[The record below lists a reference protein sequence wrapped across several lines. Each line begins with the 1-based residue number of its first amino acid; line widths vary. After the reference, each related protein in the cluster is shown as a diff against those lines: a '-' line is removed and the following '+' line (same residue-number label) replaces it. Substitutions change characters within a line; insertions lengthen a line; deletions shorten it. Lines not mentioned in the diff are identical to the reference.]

1 MGLEN
6 LSRQDIELIL
16 ETAKSFKEV
25 SSRDIKK
32 VPALR
37 GKTVVT
43 LFFEPST
50 RTRISFELAAKR
62 LSADTLNIAANVSST
77 SKGETLLD
85 TARNIE
91 AMNVDAMVVRHSSSG
106 SVLLLA
112 EGLKCS
118 VVNAGDG
125 CREHPTQALL
135 DMFTLQEKFG
145 RIEGLKVGIIGDILH
160 SRVARSNIWGL
171 TSLGAKVTVC
181 GPATL
186 MPRGIEALGVDV
198 CYDLKK
204 VLKQS
209 DAVIALRLQKERQQ
223 DKFLPSMREYSRL
236 FGINQAKLN
245 EGSDHLIVM
254 HPGPTNRGVELSA
267 DVADGKQS
275 VILDQVTNGVAVRMA
290 VLYLVLGTKYN
301 VPLFFITE
309 GRGIFMGLLIKNAI
323 IVNADKIWDKPQ
335 DILCEEGKITQ
346 IAAGITAG
354 THEIIDAAGKKVLPG
369 LIDIHTHL
377 RQPGREDKE
386 TIETGSRAAVKG
398 GFTSIMCMPNTN
410 PVIDNAM
417 VVEFI
422 IREANRVGLCNV
434 YPIGAITKGQQDGE
448 LTDMA
453 ELKAAGCLAFSDD
466 GKSVLNSR
474 LFRLAMEY
482 AKMLD
487 VLIIEHCQDP
497 LLSAGGVMNE
507 GVVSTKIGLKGDPGI
522 AETVTVARDIEI
534 ALYLECPGASGAYVA

>member
-1 MGLEN
+1 MTWKHKHLLGLQD

-62 LSADTLNIAANVSST
+62 LSADTLNIASNVSST

-91 AMNVDAMVVRHSSSG
+91 AMNVDAMVVRHSLSG
-106 SVLLLA
+106 SVFILA

-118 VVNAGDG
+118 IVNAGDG

-145 RIEGLKVGIIGDILH
+145 RIEGLKIGIVGDILH

-171 TSLGAKVTVC
+171 TKMGARVTVC
-181 GPATL
+181 GPGTL
-186 MPRGIEALGVDV
+186 MPRGVESMGVEV

-204 VLKQS
+204 VLKES

-245 EGSDHLIVM
+245 EASSHLIVM

-267 DVADGKQS
+267 EVADGKQS
-275 VILDQVTNGVAVRMA
+275 VILEQVTNGVAVRMA
-290 VLYLVLGTKYN
+290 VLYLVLGTK
-301 VPLFFITE
+301 TE
-309 GRGIFMGLLIKNAI
+309 
-323 IVNADKIWDKPQ
+323 
-335 DILCEEGKITQ
+335 
-346 IAAGITAG
+346 
-354 THEIIDAAGKKVLPG
+354 
-369 LIDIHTHL
+369 
-377 RQPGREDKE
+377 
-386 TIETGSRAAVKG
+386 
-398 GFTSIMCMPNTN
+398 
-410 PVIDNAM
+410 
-417 VVEFI
+417 
-422 IREANRVGLCNV
+422 
-434 YPIGAITKGQQDGE
+434 
-448 LTDMA
+448 
-453 ELKAAGCLAFSDD
+453 
-466 GKSVLNSR
+466 
-474 LFRLAMEY
+474 
-482 AKMLD
+482 
-487 VLIIEHCQDP
+487 
-497 LLSAGGVMNE
+497 
-507 GVVSTKIGLKGDPGI
+507 
-522 AETVTVARDIEI
+522 
-534 ALYLECPGASGAYVA
+534 

>member
-1 MGLEN
+1 MSWKHKHLLGLET
-6 LSRQDIELIL
+6 LSRKDIELIL

-91 AMNVDAMVVRHSSSG
+91 AMSVDAMVVRHSLSG

-171 TSLGAKVTVC
+171 TKLGAKVTVC

-186 MPRGIEALGVDV
+186 MPRGIEAMGVDV

-290 VLYLVLGTKYN
+290 VLYLVLGTK
-301 VPLFFITE
+301 TE
-309 GRGIFMGLLIKNAI
+309 
-323 IVNADKIWDKPQ
+323 Q
-335 DILCEEGKITQ
+335 
-346 IAAGITAG
+346 
-354 THEIIDAAGKKVLPG
+354 
-369 LIDIHTHL
+369 
-377 RQPGREDKE
+377 
-386 TIETGSRAAVKG
+386 
-398 GFTSIMCMPNTN
+398 
-410 PVIDNAM
+410 
-417 VVEFI
+417 
-422 IREANRVGLCNV
+422 
-434 YPIGAITKGQQDGE
+434 
-448 LTDMA
+448 
-453 ELKAAGCLAFSDD
+453 
-466 GKSVLNSR
+466 
-474 LFRLAMEY
+474 
-482 AKMLD
+482 
-487 VLIIEHCQDP
+487 
-497 LLSAGGVMNE
+497 
-507 GVVSTKIGLKGDPGI
+507 
-522 AETVTVARDIEI
+522 
-534 ALYLECPGASGAYVA
+534 

>member
-1 MGLEN
+1 MSWKHKHLLGLES

-91 AMNVDAMVVRHSSSG
+91 AMSVDAMVVRHSLSG
-106 SVLLLA
+106 SVLQLA

-171 TSLGAKVTVC
+171 TKLGAKVTVC

-186 MPRGIEALGVDV
+186 MPRGIEAMGVDV
-198 CYDLKK
+198 CYDLTK

-290 VLYLVLGTKYN
+290 VLYLVLGTK
-301 VPLFFITE
+301 E
-309 GRGIFMGLLIKNAI
+309 
-323 IVNADKIWDKPQ
+323 
-335 DILCEEGKITQ
+335 
-346 IAAGITAG
+346 
-354 THEIIDAAGKKVLPG
+354 
-369 LIDIHTHL
+369 
-377 RQPGREDKE
+377 
-386 TIETGSRAAVKG
+386 
-398 GFTSIMCMPNTN
+398 
-410 PVIDNAM
+410 
-417 VVEFI
+417 
-422 IREANRVGLCNV
+422 
-434 YPIGAITKGQQDGE
+434 
-448 LTDMA
+448 
-453 ELKAAGCLAFSDD
+453 
-466 GKSVLNSR
+466 
-474 LFRLAMEY
+474 
-482 AKMLD
+482 
-487 VLIIEHCQDP
+487 
-497 LLSAGGVMNE
+497 
-507 GVVSTKIGLKGDPGI
+507 
-522 AETVTVARDIEI
+522 
-534 ALYLECPGASGAYVA
+534 

>member
-1 MGLEN
+1 MIWKHKHLLGLQDLN
-6 LSRQDIELIL
+6 RQDIELIL

-43 LFFEPST
+43 LFFEAST

-62 LSADTLNIAANVSST
+62 LSADTLNIAVNVSST

-106 SVLLLA
+106 SVFLLA
-112 EGLKCS
+112 EGLNCS

-135 DMFTLQEKFG
+135 DMFTLREKFG
-145 RIEGLKVGIIGDILH
+145 RIEGLKIGIIGDILH

-171 TSLGAKVTVC
+171 TKLGAKVTVC

-186 MPRGIEALGVDV
+186 MPRGIEALGVEV

-223 DKFLPSMREYSRL
+223 DKFLPSMREYSAL

-245 EGSDHLIVM
+245 EASDHLIVM

-290 VLYLVLGTKYN
+290 VLYLVLGTK
-301 VPLFFITE
+301 
-309 GRGIFMGLLIKNAI
+309 G
-323 IVNADKIWDKPQ
+323 
-335 DILCEEGKITQ
+335 
-346 IAAGITAG
+346 
-354 THEIIDAAGKKVLPG
+354 
-369 LIDIHTHL
+369 
-377 RQPGREDKE
+377 
-386 TIETGSRAAVKG
+386 
-398 GFTSIMCMPNTN
+398 
-410 PVIDNAM
+410 
-417 VVEFI
+417 
-422 IREANRVGLCNV
+422 
-434 YPIGAITKGQQDGE
+434 
-448 LTDMA
+448 
-453 ELKAAGCLAFSDD
+453 
-466 GKSVLNSR
+466 
-474 LFRLAMEY
+474 
-482 AKMLD
+482 
-487 VLIIEHCQDP
+487 
-497 LLSAGGVMNE
+497 
-507 GVVSTKIGLKGDPGI
+507 
-522 AETVTVARDIEI
+522 
-534 ALYLECPGASGAYVA
+534 

>member
-1 MGLEN
+1 MSWKHKHLLGLED
-6 LSRQDIELIL
+6 LSRQDIELVL
-16 ETAKSFKEV
+16 ATAKSFKEV

-62 LSADTLNIAANVSST
+62 LSADTLNIAVDVSST

-171 TSLGAKVTVC
+171 TKLGAKVTVC

-186 MPRGIEALGVDV
+186 MPRGIEAMGVDV

-290 VLYLVLGTKYN
+290 VLYLVLGTK
-301 VPLFFITE
+301 TE
-309 GRGIFMGLLIKNAI
+309 
-323 IVNADKIWDKPQ
+323 Q
-335 DILCEEGKITQ
+335 
-346 IAAGITAG
+346 
-354 THEIIDAAGKKVLPG
+354 
-369 LIDIHTHL
+369 
-377 RQPGREDKE
+377 
-386 TIETGSRAAVKG
+386 
-398 GFTSIMCMPNTN
+398 
-410 PVIDNAM
+410 
-417 VVEFI
+417 
-422 IREANRVGLCNV
+422 
-434 YPIGAITKGQQDGE
+434 
-448 LTDMA
+448 
-453 ELKAAGCLAFSDD
+453 
-466 GKSVLNSR
+466 
-474 LFRLAMEY
+474 
-482 AKMLD
+482 
-487 VLIIEHCQDP
+487 
-497 LLSAGGVMNE
+497 
-507 GVVSTKIGLKGDPGI
+507 
-522 AETVTVARDIEI
+522 
-534 ALYLECPGASGAYVA
+534 

>member
-1 MGLEN
+1 LGLEN

-16 ETAKSFKEV
+16 QTAKSFKEV

-112 EGLKCS
+112 QGLKCS

-135 DMFTLQEKFG
+135 DMFTMQEKFG
-145 RIEGLKVGIIGDILH
+145 RVEGLKVGIVGDILH

-171 TSLGAKVTVC
+171 TKLGAKVTVC

-186 MPRGIEALGVDV
+186 MPRGIEALGAQV

-223 DKFLPSMREYSRL
+223 DKFLPSLREYSML
-236 FGINQAKLN
+236 FGIDQAKLN

-290 VLYLVLGTKYN
+290 VLYLVLG
-301 VPLFFITE
+301 
-309 GRGIFMGLLIKNAI
+309 A
-323 IVNADKIWDKPQ
+323 KP
-335 DILCEEGKITQ
+335 
-346 IAAGITAG
+346 A
-354 THEIIDAAGKKVLPG
+354 
-369 LIDIHTHL
+369 
-377 RQPGREDKE
+377 
-386 TIETGSRAAVKG
+386 
-398 GFTSIMCMPNTN
+398 
-410 PVIDNAM
+410 
-417 VVEFI
+417 
-422 IREANRVGLCNV
+422 
-434 YPIGAITKGQQDGE
+434 
-448 LTDMA
+448 
-453 ELKAAGCLAFSDD
+453 
-466 GKSVLNSR
+466 
-474 LFRLAMEY
+474 
-482 AKMLD
+482 
-487 VLIIEHCQDP
+487 
-497 LLSAGGVMNE
+497 
-507 GVVSTKIGLKGDPGI
+507 
-522 AETVTVARDIEI
+522 
-534 ALYLECPGASGAYVA
+534 